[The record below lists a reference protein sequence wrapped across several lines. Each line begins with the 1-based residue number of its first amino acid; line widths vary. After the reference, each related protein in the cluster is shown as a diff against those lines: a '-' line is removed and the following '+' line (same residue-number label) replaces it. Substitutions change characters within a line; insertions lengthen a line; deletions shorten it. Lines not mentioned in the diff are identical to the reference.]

1 MLLYEIIHRY
11 LKNDYQF
18 FYTLKTKDRTIKGNC
33 NLLIKVKLHKLEL
46 SSPLSNL
53 STIIPT
59 QKTAYIILVAS
70 IFSFF
75 CSNLKNQKNWH
86 E

>member
-1 MLLYEIIHRY
+1 MLLYEIHRY

-18 FYTLKTKDRTIKGNC
+18 FYTLKTKDHTIKGNC